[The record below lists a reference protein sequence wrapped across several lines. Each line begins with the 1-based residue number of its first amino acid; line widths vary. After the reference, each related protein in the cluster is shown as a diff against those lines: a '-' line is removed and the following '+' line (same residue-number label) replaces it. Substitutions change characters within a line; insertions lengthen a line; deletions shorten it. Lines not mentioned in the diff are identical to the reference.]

1 MFSYKPGGSFVTL
14 KSDGKADARQRQ
26 AVFDAMRSDPKVH
39 DGACLILDLRHAVIQ
54 LTQSE
59 LEDRVR
65 ALFATLGPRL
75 GTACAVIVRDK
86 SLRFGLNVQ
95 TIAGN
100 MNFRVGLFHDEHRA
114 RKWLAA
120 DAASH

>member
-1 MFSYKPGGSFVTL
+1 MFSYKPGGAFVTL

-26 AVFDAMRSDPKVH
+26 AVYDAMRSDPRVP
-39 DGACLILDLRHAVIQ
+39 DGTSLILDLRLAVIQ

-59 LEDRVR
+59 LVDRVR
-65 ALFATLGPRL
+65 ALFATLGPTL
-75 GTACAVIVRDK
+75 GSACAVIVKDK
-86 SLRFGLNVQ
+86 SLRFGLNLQ

-100 MNFRVGLFHDEHRA
+100 MNFRVGIFHDEDGA
-114 RKWLAA
+114 RKWLTA